1 MTRRGIIC
9 QRLRGHHHIPSML
22 ATIFLVAS
30 VSAAADKSRPEDAV
44 NSDERSLLSKMV
56 DNLISAWNKN
66 DPEAIAKLFLPNG
79 VLVTPTGS
87 VLRSRS
93 EIRKR
98 INHERQGKL
107 KDTTLTHA
115 VKKISML
122 DNGTAVVEGVYQ
134 VKGMKILGV
143 EASPEGTFVVRHKK
157 QQGRWM
163 ISKAEI
169 LKKNNE

>member
-1 MTRRGIIC
+1 MIRRGMIC
-9 QRLRGHHHIPSML
+9 DRLGGQRFIRLML
-22 ATIFLVAS
+22 AIFFLLIS
-30 VSAAADKSRPEDAV
+30 GSAAADTSRPEDAV
-44 NSDERSLLSKMV
+44 NSDDRSLLSKMV

-87 VLRSRS
+87 VIRSRS

>member
-9 QRLRGHHHIPSML
+9 DRLRGQRFIPLML
-22 ATIFLVAS
+22 VNAFLFVS
-30 VSAAADKSRPEDAV
+30 VSAAADKNRPNDAID
-44 NSDERSLLSKMV
+44 SDVRQLVLKAV

-66 DPEAIAKLFLPNG
+66 DPEAIARLFLPNG

-87 VLRSRS
+87 VIRSRS

-98 INHERQGKL
+98 VMDERQGKL
-107 KDTTLTHA
+107 KDTTLTHTINK
-115 VKKISML
+115 VSML
-122 DNGTAVVEGVYQ
+122 NNGTAVVEGIYQ
-134 VKGMKILGV
+134 LKGMKILGV
-143 EASPEGTFVVRHKK
+143 EKSPEGSFVVRHKK

>member
-1 MTRRGIIC
+1 MIC
-9 QRLRGHHHIPSML
+9 DRLGGQRFIRLML
-22 ATIFLVAS
+22 AIFFLLIS
-30 VSAAADKSRPEDAV
+30 GSAAADTSRPEDAV
-44 NSDERSLLSKMV
+44 NSDDRSLLSKMV

-87 VLRSRS
+87 VIRSRS

>member
-1 MTRRGIIC
+1 MIC
-9 QRLRGHHHIPSML
+9 DRLGGQRFIRLML
-22 ATIFLVAS
+22 AIFFLLIS
-30 VSAAADKSRPEDAV
+30 GSAAADKSRPEDAV
-44 NSDERSLLSKMV
+44 NSDDRSLLSKMV

-87 VLRSRS
+87 VIRSRS